1 MQLFV
6 KVMPVNA
13 GSSEQ
18 AGAFEMTACPPDVEA
33 DTVLSFLMQQYGEP
47 IDTAYTSDED
57 SARVEIGWVFP
68 GPPSAVSGEPTDLI
82 SLPFIKIDDGSL
94 QPMFQCFAAHR
105 EMMEQ
110 LAKDGTFSEY
120 TKVTNPQREYRAPTR
135 TGEK

>member
-6 KVMPVNA
+6 KIMPVNA

-18 AGAFEMTACPPDVEA
+18 AGEFKVMACPPDVEA

-47 IDTAYTSDED
+47 VDTAYTSDENH
-57 SARVEIGWVFP
+57 ARVEIGWVFP
-68 GPPSAVSGEPTDLI
+68 GPPGLASGESTELI
-82 SLPFIKIDDGSL
+82 CAPFIKIDDGSL
-94 QPMFQCFAAHR
+94 QPMFEWFAAQR
-105 EMMEQ
+105 EMMER

-120 TKVTNPQREYRAPTR
+120 TQVTNPQREYRPPAQ